1 MYAKS
6 CRFPRQSH
14 ADILGYSQ
22 KLVCTVCKFNK
33 IDTLHSIKFIWSD
46 HTRYKQEL
54 WRDIKVA
61 WRAILYLLVSSKISL
76 LDFNL
81 LNFLLTSALL
91 CGAFENPPQQFF
103 SICCSC
109 GSGHSCMVASLLL
122 LPFPSSTFPLS
133 SSSSPSS
140 SSPTSFALSSFSA
153 SILSSSYYAPCF
165 FSLLLFGELFS
176 IYFSC
181 WIPSFVLL
189 LLSVLLFSPTALPF
203 YLPFLSPLH
212 FSFSK
217 FISFF
222 CILPIFLIFCPMC
235 VSYLIFFYFPRVS
248 CYFSSVSFYFFY
260 FI

>member
-153 SILSSSYYAPCF
+153 SILSSSYLCPLF
-165 FSLLLFGELFS
+165 FSLFYSLGNCFRYIFLAEYQVLFFFS
-176 IYFSC
+176 SPFYFS
-181 WIPSFVLL
+181 LL
-189 LLSVLLFSPTALPF
+189 PHYHFIFLFSPLFIFPSLNSF
-203 YLPFLSPLH
+203 HFSVSFLY
-212 FSFSK
+212 FSFSV
-217 FISFF
+217 
-222 CILPIFLIFCPMC
+222 LC
-235 VSYLIFFYFPRVS
+235 VYLI
-248 CYFSSVSFYFFY
+248 
-260 FI
+260 